1 METATLG
8 ASDITGK
15 FRNRNVTTPLGP
27 IARYNLRY
35 TIMLTLVPFFCG
47 LLLMLL
53 LTVFAKLNLYYL
65 EASGMLINDEVR
77 DAYFSQVQI
86 ETMSVAGYLLL
97 QMLMTAAVSIVVMRW
112 ASAPFTTALRTVE
125 TAVNKPDALRP
136 TMRMLSESPG
146 FDRVIW
152 LFALRVKN
160 GGENQ
165 IKEGPHRYAA
175 NLLFL
180 AKFVIAFTILSVI
193 TGSFMGITIRIVYDK
208 IVSLAI
214 QLVKNTNLSSAGHYF
229 SAQQD
234 VLQDATTITTVVSVV
249 VYLFI
254 GLNVARYM
262 STMIWVFSRALEED
276 RFPVQLRT
284 DDVYHGLAASLNRA
298 RERIK

>member
-1 METATLG
+1 MDTATLG

-15 FRNRNVTTPLGP
+15 FRNRNVTAPLGP

-35 TIMLTLVPFFCG
+35 SIILTLVPFFCG

-53 LTVFAKLNLYYL
+53 LTVFAKLNLFYL
-65 EASGMLINDEVR
+65 EASGMLVNEQVR
-77 DAYFSQVQI
+77 DAYFAQVQI
-86 ETMSVAGYLLL
+86 ETMSVAGFLLL
-97 QMLMTAAVSIVVMRW
+97 QMIMTAAVSIVVMRW
-112 ASAPFTTALRTVE
+112 ASAPFTSAMRTVE
-125 TAVNKPDALRP
+125 TAMNSPDKLRP
-136 TMRMLSESPG
+136 SMRLLSESPG

-160 GGENQ
+160 GGDNQ
-165 IKEGPHRYAA
+165 IKESPMRFMA

-180 AKFVIAFTILSVI
+180 GKFVIAYTILSIV
-193 TGSFMGITIRIVYDK
+193 TGRFMGITIGIVYEK
-208 IVSLAI
+208 IVALAI
-214 QLVKNTNLSSAGHYF
+214 QLVKNTNMTAAGHYF
-229 SAQQD
+229 AAQQD
-234 VLQDATTITTVVSVV
+234 VLQDAITITTVVSIV
-249 VYLFI
+249 VYLLI